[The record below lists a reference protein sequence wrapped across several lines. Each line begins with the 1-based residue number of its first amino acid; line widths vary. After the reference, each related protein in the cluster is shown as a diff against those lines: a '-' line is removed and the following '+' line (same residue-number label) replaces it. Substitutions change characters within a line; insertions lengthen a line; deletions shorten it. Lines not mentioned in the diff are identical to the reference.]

1 MAKSPAVQ
9 AVFGLAATRKKR
21 RRSGEHVEVL
31 TRGRGR
37 RKTPIFRRG
46 RSLAGRRLGL
56 QAGAALRLS
65 PGDGKWR
72 RRCRPASRSS
82 GRRQFA
88 PAVLPCRRIEECWR
102 RSCGPWRRTASA
114 RGAQQGEVR
123 GVARAQGQGGWGFKG
138 RGRERPCRARQG
150 RPTAC

>member
-9 AVFGLAATRKKR
+9 AIFGSTATRKRR
-21 RRSGEHVEVL
+21 RRSGGTCGGVH
-31 TRGRGR
+31 R
-37 RKTPIFRRG
+37 RQRSTENADF

-56 QAGAALRLS
+56 QVGTVLRLS

-88 PAVLPCRRIEECWR
+88 PAVLRCRRIEDGRW
-102 RSCGPWRRTASA
+102 RSCSPWRRTASA
-114 RGAQQGEVR
+114 RGAQQGETR

-138 RGRERPCRARQG
+138 RGKERPCRARQG
-150 RPTAC
+150 RSAAC